1 MNKPPAKITKQVAY
15 IYYELEALVDANK
28 LRAYTN
34 RIRIAE
40 NTHVGMELANAAFNE
55 SRQLLNDACQ
65 AIVRNKKVILQHQSA
80 QAGCSDEVTRGV
92 VDQAELDYLDKRSS
106 LNKAV
111 LDINQKLSNINAQLV
126 SMIGEILETNDT
138 LLEYNQDSLVEGD
151 HCAQQDYIDTL
162 SQIDSVDELSA
173 ENLAQHEAVFEK
185 AQDNLDSLEEVYD
198 SASRNKEAL
207 LGLRER
213 VESQKETITQMWD
226 HVEAQQEFC
235 FDLIQETD

>member
-65 AIVRNKKVILQHQSA
+65 AIVRNKKVILQHQST
-80 QAGCSDEVTRGV
+80 QAGCSEELTRGV

-111 LDINQKLSNINAQLV
+111 LDININSQLV
-126 SMIGEILETNDT
+126 GMIGEILETNDK
-138 LLEYNQDSLVEGD
+138 LLEYNHDSLAEGD
-151 HCAQQDYIDTL
+151 HCAQQDYVETL
-162 SQIDSVDELSA
+162 NQIENVGELA
-173 ENLAQHEAVFEK
+173 AVNLAKHEAVFEK
-185 AQDNLDSLEEVYD
+185 AQENLERLEEVYD
-198 SASRNKEAL
+198 SATRNKEAL

>member
-1 MNKPPAKITKQVAY
+1 MNKPPATITKQVAY

-65 AIVRNKKVILQHQSA
+65 AIVRNKKVILQHQGS
-80 QAGCSDEVTRGV
+80 QADCPEELTRGI
-92 VDQAELDYLDKRSS
+92 VDQAELDYLERRSS

-111 LDINQKLSNINAQLV
+111 LGINQKLSDINAQLV
-126 SMIGEILETNDT
+126 VMIAEILETNDE
-138 LLEYNQDSLVEGD
+138 LLEYNQDSLVSGD
-151 HCAQQDYIDTL
+151 RFAQQDYAETL
-162 SQIDSVDELSA
+162 AQIEKVDELTT
-173 ENLAQHEAVFEK
+173 ENLVKHQAVFEK
-185 AQDNLDSLEEVYD
+185 AQDNLDSLEGVYD
-198 SASRNKEAL
+198 SATRNKEAL
-207 LGLRER
+207 LELRGR
-213 VESQKETITQMWD
+213 VDAQKEKITHMWG

-235 FDLIQETD
+235 FDLVQESD